1 MIWDWFK
8 NVFVLENEQKTQ
20 RKVCFCSVST
30 ANINTRLR
38 LQCIVGRST
47 EVISGQ
53 WSPWQ
58 PQPLPVS
65 DPAATEPNLRGDVF
79 PSCGSKR
86 VSKIEE
92 IRSCFCVGRTGLMQY
107 KHCTESR
114 PHFCMN
120 VGSEIAIGCGL
131 AVDTMQGGCGCALQG
146 INFLLTGPFQT
157 QTQTNEP
164 PWTSEWKTSFSETV
178 KGFIVWFK
186 HVLCILQTQLHP
198 ETVTVVPLDLSH
210 KHFMYMHFWLIQEH
224 LKYKTKHRWIFSSA
238 IL

>member
-8 NVFVLENEQKTQ
+8 NAFVPENEPKTQ

-30 ANINTRLR
+30 ANINTR

-65 DPAATEPNLRGDVF
+65 DPAATEPNLHGGVF

-114 PHFCMN
+114 PPFFMN
-120 VGSEIAIGCGL
+120 VGRGIAIGCGL
-131 AVDTMQGGCGCALQG
+131 TVDTMQGGCGCALQG
-146 INFLLTGPFQT
+146 INFLLTGRFQT
-157 QTQTNEP
+157 QTQTNELLSGRRASVRQ
-164 PWTSEWKTSFSETV
+164 WRGLSF
-178 KGFIVWFK
+178 G
-186 HVLCILQTQLHP
+186 LILQTQLHP
-198 ETVTVVPLDLSH
+198 ETVTVVPLDFSH